1 MFGGRKKEDLPRKKK
16 GTIEKIIMGAIIGT
30 AVGSVIGLTVAP
42 QKGKKT
48 RSFLKKKFEKRNEF
62 IDEDVKEIGKL
73 TKETATGL
81 LSIAKKLLQKDK
93 VAIPPRGKKGLKKI
107 PNEMELS
114 KDSTASD
121 WAMPDQE
128 K

>member
-1 MFGGRKKEDLPRKKK
+1 MFGSSKKDDPPRKK

-42 QKGKKT
+42 KKGKDT
-48 RSFLKKKFEKRNEF
+48 RNFLKKKFKNRNEL

-81 LSIAKKLLQKDK
+81 FSIAKKLLQKK
-93 VAIPPRGKKGLKKI
+93 QAAVPPRSKKGLKKI
-107 PNEMELS
+107 PNEMEEEV
-114 KDSTASD
+114 KSD
-121 WAMPDQE
+121 WALPDQE